1 MINIYY
7 YEYYWIDKSQYLPFK
22 QGLVVKESFKN
33 MDEEIGCL
41 DSMSLKGQKIRSY
54 RLGFK
59 LKAVEFAENNSTN
72 AAATKLG
79 VDLRRIREW
88 KSMKIELW
96 ETLLQK
102 WIHER
107 R

>member
-1 MINIYY
+1 
-7 YEYYWIDKSQYLPFK
+7 
-22 QGLVVKESFKN
+22 
-33 MDEEIGCL
+33 
-41 DSMSLKGQKIRSY
+41 MSLKGQKIRGY
-54 RLGFK
+54 RLDFK
-59 LKAVEFAENNSTN
+59 LKVVEFAENNSIN

-79 VDLRRIREW
+79 VDLKRIREW

-96 ETLLQK
+96 ETFVQK